1 MGIDGNFY
9 GTTASGGANGQG
21 TVFKVTPDGHLTTLY
36 SFCSQ
41 PNCNDGSS
49 PGAPVIQGAD
59 GNLYGTCQFGGPTNA
74 GTVFSVRPTG
84 QLRWVYRLCLQESC
98 LDGFYPTGELVQAPD
113 GNIYGTTGA
122 GGTYDG
128 RRPGGNLGGVVFK
141 ITTAGDLTPIYSFC
155 AQQTTNCP
163 DGYYPNGVVEGTDG
177 SLYGTTNGGG
187 VNSCYMLTLEA
198 GCGTIFKVTAG
209 GTLTTLHTFDGTDG
223 EDSLAGLTQNT
234 NGTFY
239 GAASEGGTN
248 MCFVSCGTAYVLS
261 TGLGPFIETVPA
273 GGTVGETIQILGNN
287 LTGATNV
294 SFNGRAAWFTVESE
308 TLIQAI
314 VPAGAITGF
323 VMVAGPSGT
332 LTSNTRFVVR
342 KVRE

>member
-1 MGIDGNFY
+1 
-9 GTTASGGANGQG
+9 
-21 TVFKVTPDGHLTTLY
+21 
-36 SFCSQ
+36 
-41 PNCNDGSS
+41 
-49 PGAPVIQGAD
+49 
-59 GNLYGTCQFGGPTNA
+59 
-74 GTVFSVRPTG
+74 
-84 QLRWVYRLCLQESC
+84 
-98 LDGFYPTGELVQAPD
+98 
-113 GNIYGTTGA
+113 
-122 GGTYDG
+122 
-128 RRPGGNLGGVVFK
+128 
-141 ITTAGDLTPIYSFC
+141 
-155 AQQTTNCP
+155 
-163 DGYYPNGVVEGTDG
+163 
-177 SLYGTTNGGG
+177 
-187 VNSCYMLTLEA
+187 MLTLEA

-294 SFNGRAAWFTVESE
+294 SFNGRAAWFTVESV

-314 VPAGAITGF
+314 VPAGAITG
-323 VMVAGPSGT
+323 
-332 LTSNTRFVVR
+332 TSSWWPVR
-342 KVRE
+342 AEL